1 MMALLHSIANND
13 DLVIGPGIFKTI
25 LEDTKNMSP
34 EERAE
39 YLENC
44 QELAEIHK
52 SSAMEGQTQVILAL
66 FFLRSLLT
74 HYRRQILVNN

>member
-13 DLVIGPGIFKTI
+13 NLVIGPGIFKKI

-44 QELAEIHK
+44 RELAEVHK
-52 SSAMEGQTQVILAL
+52 SSALQGQTKVQ
-66 FFLRSLLT
+66 
-74 HYRRQILVNN
+74 